1 MNRFAIREIWRY
13 PVKSMAGEGLDGCA
27 VTEAGLLGD
36 RCWALRDE
44 ERACIADAR
53 KLPAMLDIH
62 VRYPRPPEPERPG
75 DAPVRRSAGIELR
88 LPGGRSGPVCSDDPA
103 VHDVLSAHL
112 GRKVTLWPLLS
123 AREDRAHYVR
133 AWPEDVER
141 YLKELFG
148 VADLAE
154 IPDLSAL
161 PPEVAEYQTMPGTY
175 FDAYPVHL
183 VTTGELEALARAVPP
198 PSDVDSRRFRPN
210 FLLEGP
216 ASPDWVGRRVRI
228 GTAVL
233 RVEADCPRCVM
244 VSQPQQGLPA
254 ARGLLRTVHR
264 DFGHQVGLYA
274 SVERPGRVER
284 TDVAEVEAADD

>member
-13 PVKSMAGEGLDGCA
+13 PVKSMAGERLDGCA
-27 VTEAGLLGD
+27 VTADGLLGD

-62 VRYPRPPEPERPG
+62 VRYARPPEPTVPRG
-75 DAPVRRSAGIELR
+75 RSAGVELR
-88 LPGGRSGPVCSDDPA
+88 LPGAESGPVASDDPA

-123 AREDRAHYVR
+123 AQEDRAHYVR

-141 YLKELFG
+141 YLKDLFG

-154 IPDLSAL
+154 MPDLSAL

-183 VTTGELEALARAVPP
+183 VTTGELAALARAEPP
-198 PSDVDSRRFRPN
+198 PPDVDSRRFRPN
-210 FLLEGP
+210 LLLEGP
-216 ASPDWVGRRVRI
+216 AAPDWVGRRVRI
-228 GTAVL
+228 GSAVL

-274 SVERPGRVER
+274 SVERPGRVEC
-284 TDVAEVEAADD
+284 TDVAEVEDAEEE

>member
-1 MNRFAIREIWRY
+1 MNRFEIREIWRY
-13 PVKSMAGEGLDGCA
+13 PVKSMAGERLDGCA

-88 LPGGRSGPVCSDDPA
+88 LPGGRSGPVGSDDPA

-123 AREDRAHYVR
+123 AREGRAHYVR

-228 GTAVL
+228 GSAVL